1 MKIKILAVAVFG
13 VILGS
18 CSDFL
23 SYDENSEYSK
33 ERIYATWDRA
43 YQTGTH
49 VYSYLQSD
57 FLSSNNTL
65 GGASRSAACDEAEYV
80 WPTSPI
86 HTFYDGTWSAVK
98 TVDDQWEN
106 YYAGIRAANQ
116 FLENG
121 VGLTFPD
128 ERYGSDYKLKMRKYD
143 NLQWE
148 VRFLRA
154 YYHFEL
160 AKRYNNVP
168 LVTKV
173 LTVQEARDIEQA
185 PFDSIVEFVV
195 RECDAITD
203 HLPVSYDA
211 NYSDETGRVIKA
223 APMALKSRVL
233 TYAASKL
240 HNPSRDKA
248 KWMRAALASKALI
261 DSMKVFTGSESLPSF
276 ATIVSPENHNSLE
289 MILGA
294 RCPESN
300 IPEGYNFPIGFEGG
314 NTGNCP
320 TQNLAE
326 CYGVKR
332 GKTFDPQDPFNAD
345 RDIRLTSYTAVTNG
359 SKFCYGA
366 TVDITEGTPNGY
378 PSHGATQTGYYL
390 KKFLN
395 KDVSITKA
403 SNTKSK
409 HTFPLFRYAEVFLN
423 YAEAMIEIYESP
435 SASDA
440 SIGLNLT
447 ALNGINKVY
456 ARPGLGLGSYTAAQF
471 TGYDDFVA
479 TLRKERM
486 GELAFED
493 HRFWDIRRWKIGQE
507 TTTIK
512 RLRILKDADT
522 GKSVYSVYETNTRIW
537 DDKMYFYPIPQ
548 TEIFKNPNLKQ
559 NPGWE

>member
-1 MKIKILAVAVFG
+1 MKIKILTIAVFG
-13 VILGS
+13 MILGS

-23 SYDENSEYSK
+23 NYDENSDYTK
-33 ERIYATWDRA
+33 ERVYATWDRA

-49 VYSYLQSD
+49 VYSYLQAD
-57 FLSSNNTL
+57 FLSGSSSL

-80 WPTSPI
+80 WPVSPI

-106 YYAGIRAANQ
+106 YYAGIRAANL

-121 VGLTFPD
+121 VGLTFPE
-128 ERYGSDYKLKMRKYD
+128 ERFGSDYELKMRRYE

-160 AKRYNNVP
+160 ARRYKNIP

-173 LTVQEARDIEQA
+173 LTVQEANQVDQV

-195 RECDAITD
+195 RECDAITK
-203 HLPVSYDA
+203 HLPIAYDE
-211 NYSDETGRVIKA
+211 NYSNETGRAIKA

-240 HNPSRDKA
+240 HNPTEDKA
-248 KWMRAALASKALI
+248 RWIRAAQASKALM
-261 DSMKVFTGSESLPSF
+261 DSMKVFIGSESLPSF
-276 ATIVSPENHNSLE
+276 ATIASPENHTSSE

-294 RCPESN
+294 RCGETN
-300 IPEGYNFPIGFEGG
+300 TPEGYNFPIGFEGG

-332 GKTFDPQDPFNAD
+332 GKVFDPQDPFNGD
-345 RDIRLTSYTAVTNG
+345 RDNRLITYTAVTNG
-359 SKFCYGA
+359 SRFCYGA
-366 TVDITEGTPNGY
+366 TVDIAEGTPNGY
-378 PSHGATQTGYYL
+378 PTHGATATGYYL

-395 KDVSITKA
+395 KDVSISKA
-403 SNTKSK
+403 SNTTSK
-409 HTFPLFRYAEVFLN
+409 HTLPLLRYAEVFLN
-423 YAEAMIEIYESP
+423 YAEAMIEINRDP
-435 SASDA
+435 SATNPDL
-440 SIGLNLT
+440 GLTST
-447 ALNGINKVY
+447 ALNGINKIY

-471 TGYDDFVA
+471 TGYDDFMQ

-486 GELAFED
+486 AELAFED
-493 HRFWDIRRWKIGQE
+493 HRFWDIRRWMIGSE
-507 TTTIK
+507 TTKIK
-512 RLRILKDADT
+512 RLRIQKDAST
-522 GKSVYSVYETNTRIW
+522 GKTTYSVYETNTRIW
-537 DDKMYFYPIPQ
+537 EDKMYFYPIPQ
-548 TEIFKNPNLKQ
+548 TEIFKNPKLKQ
-559 NPGWE
+559 NSGWE